1 MTYYKYKWTWLIVEA
16 GTANIDGMSNDYLKL
31 TEREENF
38 SQFYAIDGRPSA
50 AYRHAYSTSNCT
62 AQTVSANAQQVLNR
76 PHVAM
81 RIYELKTIVDK
92 AFSIS
97 IEKKKLWLQKIID
110 ISLQTKDFLG
120 DEIFINDPKAAQAA
134 INELNKM
141 DGHLAAQKKEIS
153 GAIGISIDADDDDL

>member
-1 MTYYKYKWTWLIVEA
+1 MIVEA
-16 GTANIDGMSNDYLKL
+16 ITVNIDRMSNDYLKL

-38 SQFYAIDGRPSA
+38 AQFYAVDGRPSA
-50 AYRHAYSTSNCT
+50 AYRHSYSTSNCT

-76 PHVAM
+76 PQVAM
-81 RIYELKTIVDK
+81 RIHDLKIMVDR

-97 IEKKKLWLQKIID
+97 IEKKKLWLQKIIN

-120 DEIFINDPKAAQAA
+120 DEIFVSDPKPAQQA

-153 GAIGISIDADDDDL
+153 GAIGISIDQDDDDL